1 MRTET
6 KALLEK
12 AKQSIQAAANLRRD
26 GFLDF
31 AASRAYYA
39 MFYIAQALLIEQG
52 LSYSSHSA
60 AISAFG
66 KEFART
72 GRMDTRF
79 HRYHIDA

>member
-52 LSYSSHSA
+52 LSYSSHSG